1 MCTATLMLGSSLV
14 AKPPLKEGRQVT
26 LYLIPVF
33 IVNLIQERCQLICPK
48 AKSKQGLASGVA
60 QSTNRQS
67 PFKKRCSC
75 PHGLSLWSS
84 PTRLQHISCP
94 LKSWIGSCVIAVS
107 VVVCWD
113 HKSCWEEALKLKWSN
128 SLAVTIQIL
137 GILLA
142 CIAAQCT
149 ERGSG
154 LEAWCQVWLP
164 KSYRECLEVALVQQ

>member
-26 LYLIPVF
+26 LYLIPVL

-48 AKSKQGLASGVA
+48 AKGKQGLASGVA

-67 PFKKRCSC
+67 LFKKRCSC

-84 PTRLQHISCP
+84 PTGLQHISCP
-94 LKSWIGSCVIAVS
+94 LGKWIGSCVIAVS

-113 HKSCWEEALKLKWSN
+113 HKSCWEEAFKAQVKQFTCCHYPDFEN
-128 SLAVTIQIL
+128 LAGLHCSPVH
-137 GILLA
+137 
-142 CIAAQCT
+142 
-149 ERGSG
+149 RGREWIRGMVSG
-154 LEAWCQVWLP
+154 L
-164 KSYRECLEVALVQQ
+164 VA